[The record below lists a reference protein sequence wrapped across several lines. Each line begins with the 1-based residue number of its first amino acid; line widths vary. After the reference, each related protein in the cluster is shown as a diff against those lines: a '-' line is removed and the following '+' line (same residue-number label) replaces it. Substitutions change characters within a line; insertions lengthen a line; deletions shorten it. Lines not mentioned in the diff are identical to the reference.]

1 MHLNGG
7 NFSMQAPEEDLCLCL
22 SLSHTHA
29 HTHMHRECFLAP
41 VAKNFQLNVEHNT
54 WPAEGGDPAE

>member
-1 MHLNGG
+1 MGAISACKLQRKI
-7 NFSMQAPEEDLCLCL
+7 SVSVSL

-29 HTHMHRECFLAP
+29 HTHMHGECFLAP